1 VTKRIDKPTET
12 PTVLFSNPGLL
23 SGTRVDRALKYR
35 IGIMDDKQSPTRR
48 SVDRVRAE
56 AAVVRRRG
64 RDPKDCIVY
73 RELRDDVVAVPDA
86 MHDDSSKRRRVELD
100 RSAGALR
107 PIAPVGFPSRSRRY
121 PPGARVRLMRRLD
134 MCLTA
139 SPALPL
145 LASALAEQQ
154 AGDTLDDSWM
164 EESKLAGSLIG
175 FGSVSIGPPRSAG
188 SQHAPITPLL

>member
-1 VTKRIDKPTET
+1 VVARFPLVTKRIDKPTET

-100 RSAGALR
+100 RSAGALN
-107 PIAPVGFPSRSRRY
+107 P
-121 PPGARVRLMRRLD
+121 
-134 MCLTA
+134 
-139 SPALPL
+139 
-145 LASALAEQQ
+145 
-154 AGDTLDDSWM
+154 
-164 EESKLAGSLIG
+164 
-175 FGSVSIGPPRSAG
+175 
-188 SQHAPITPLL
+188 